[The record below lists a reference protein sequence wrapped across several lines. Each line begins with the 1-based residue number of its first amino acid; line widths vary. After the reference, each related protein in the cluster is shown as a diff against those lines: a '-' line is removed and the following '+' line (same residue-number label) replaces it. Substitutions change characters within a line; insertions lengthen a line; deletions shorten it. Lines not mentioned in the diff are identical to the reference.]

1 MNLFA
6 IRWLELSFVLPL
18 AGAACM
24 TLFTDA
30 RRKSRWCLTFAGAT
44 LACTAIVSLAYYSGH
59 PTAAALWNTSG
70 RRVLNVDEINAP
82 LLPLV
87 ALLFFL
93 TALTTARTK
102 FARFPCAGQ
111 LIRETVLLAAF
122 ACTLPGPL
130 VALLAIDAFMPLLEL
145 RRRGQPLRLQ
155 VIHAAFFVLLMFAG
169 WVVSSGMGFSRF
181 GSLFY
186 LAGIMVRTGVFP
198 AHIGVTNMFVHT
210 SFGTALLFATPLAGV
225 YATAR
230 LVLPIA
236 PAWALSLLGI
246 VALATA
252 LYAACMGAVERDVR
266 RYFAYLIVSHA
277 SLVLVGFGLHT
288 PFAVT
293 GALIMWASAALALTG
308 LGLTLRSLESRFGS
322 LKLDEFRG
330 LYDQSP
336 ALAICFLMTGLAT
349 IGFPGTPGFVAVELL
364 VDEAVGAHV
373 AVGLFVVL
381 TAAINGIGVVRA
393 YLLLFTGRRHVTG
406 VALGITPRES
416 IAVWAMTA
424 LILFGGL
431 MPYAYVESRHRSAL
445 NILRDRDTN
454 LNTSV
459 VTPEHQPH

>member
-6 IRWLELSFVLPL
+6 MHWLELSFALPL
-18 AGAACM
+18 AGAASM
-24 TLFTDA
+24 ALFTDA
-30 RRKSRWCLTFAGAT
+30 RRKSRWCLVFAGAT
-44 LACTAIVSLAYYSGH
+44 LACSLMVSLGFYGGH

-70 RRVLNVDEINAP
+70 RRILNVDEINVP

-102 FARFPCAGQ
+102 FARFPFAG
-111 LIRETVLLAAF
+111 LLVREAVLLAAF
-122 ACTLPGPL
+122 ACALPGPL
-130 VALLAIDAFMPLLEL
+130 ALLLAVDAIMPLLEL
-145 RRRGQPLRLQ
+145 QRHGQPCRLHS
-155 VIHAAFFVLLMFAG
+155 IHAGLLVTLLIAG
-169 WVVSSGMGFSRF
+169 WVISDGIGFTGV

-198 AHIGVTNMFVHT
+198 AHIGITNMFAHG

-230 LVLPIA
+230 LVLPMA
-236 PAWALSLLGI
+236 PAWALTLLGI
-246 VALATA
+246 AALATA
-252 LYAACMGAVERDVR
+252 LYTACMGAVERDAR

-277 SLVLVGFGLHT
+277 SLVLLGFGLHT

-293 GALIMWASAALALTG
+293 GALVMWASAALALTG
-308 LGLTLRSLESRFGS
+308 LGLTLRSLESRFGI
-322 LKLDEFRG
+322 LKLNEFRG

-373 AVGLFVVL
+373 AVGFFVVL
-381 TAAINGIGVVRA
+381 TAAINGIGVVRT
-393 YLLLFTGRRHVTG
+393 YLLLFTGRRHITAVS
-406 VALGITPRES
+406 LGITPRES
-416 IAVWAMTA
+416 IAVWTLTS
-424 LILFGGL
+424 LILVGGL
-431 MPYAYVESRHRSAL
+431 VPYAYVESRHRSAL
-445 NILRDRDTN
+445 NILRHRDTN

-459 VTPEHQPH
+459 AAPASQPH